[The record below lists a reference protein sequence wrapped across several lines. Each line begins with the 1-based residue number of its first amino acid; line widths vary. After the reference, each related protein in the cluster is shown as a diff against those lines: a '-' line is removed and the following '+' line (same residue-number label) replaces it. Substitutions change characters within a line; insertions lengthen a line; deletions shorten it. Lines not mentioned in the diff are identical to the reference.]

1 MNSLSLHKV
10 KEINVTVKKGNSIT
24 SEYNHKY
31 DVIHIEI
38 TNSNN
43 DTFTVSNYGEND
55 IDIPIHIQV
64 KTNKE

>member
-1 MNSLSLHKV
+1 MHNSLSLH
-10 KEINVTVKKGNSIT
+10 EIKAINIVVKKGNSIAA
-24 SEYNHKY
+24 EHMY

-38 TNSNN
+38 IDNNN
-43 DTFTVSNYGEND
+43 DTFTVSTYGTDN

>member
-1 MNSLSLHKV
+1 MHNSLLLH
-10 KEINVTVKKGNSIT
+10 EIKAINIVVKKGNSIT
-24 SEYNHKY
+24 AEHKY

-55 IDIPIHIQV
+55 IDIPIQIQV